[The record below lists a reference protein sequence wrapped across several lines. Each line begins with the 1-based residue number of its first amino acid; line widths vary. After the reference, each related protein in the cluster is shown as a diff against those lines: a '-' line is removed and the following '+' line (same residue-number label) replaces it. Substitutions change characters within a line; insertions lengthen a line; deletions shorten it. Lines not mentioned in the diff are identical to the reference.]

1 MKDLAE
7 NREVTTSVAGN
18 TRFDGILTVKNM
30 IAAITVADLRLVGN
44 VLRKGSRNLRHFSG
58 AQDTLI
64 FSAGGQECAV
74 DVAHLANTFGQLGK
88 VQIRNHHSTLSF
100 IV

>member
-7 NREVTTSVAGN
+7 NREVTTSVAGD
-18 TRFDGILTVKNM
+18 TRFDGVLAVKNM
-30 IAAITVADLRLVGN
+30 VTAITVADLRLIGN
-44 VLRKGSRNLRHFSG
+44 ILREGGRNLRHFSG
-58 AQDTLI
+58 TQHTLI

-74 DVAHLANTFGQLGK
+74 NVAHLANTFGQIGK